1 MTIHTLKTQI
11 LQARTQRLPDQIT
24 LRHGPREQLGRFFL
38 EADKAARDRGVF
50 LSLSTDFELLREVNR
65 MNLKH
70 WYGLPPTFDSH
81 YSGIDASKGF
91 WLIGRNAE
99 GEIISTQAAH
109 CFDLRDSNLAEAIS
123 SLRLFYAD
131 PETMRHDGER
141 CAITAPSAAEISGHV
156 VYSGC
161 TWIHPEYRRRHLAV
175 ILPRISR
182 ALAYTKWDTDFT
194 ISFVSTK
201 LVEMG
206 VAAAYGYRRVEP
218 AMDWYNSPVGEHYQ
232 GTLVWMPRDEM
243 LADMAQFAA
252 LVDEAEAKV
261 VAKAAAKA
269 AAELQSSA
277 AS

>member
-1 MTIHTLKTQI
+1 MSIHVPRNKQTLI
-11 LQARTQRLPDQIT
+11 RRLPDQIT
-24 LRHGPREQLGRFFL
+24 LRHGPRERLGRFFL
-38 EADKAARDRGVF
+38 AADKAARDRGVI

-81 YSGIDASKGF
+81 YSGIDGSKGF
-91 WLIGRNAE
+91 WLIGRNEA

-109 CFDLRDSNLAEAIS
+109 YFDMADTTLEETIT

-131 PETMRHDGER
+131 PQSMRHDGES
-141 CAITAPSAAEISGHV
+141 CTITAPSARRIRGNV

-161 TWIHPEYRRRHLAV
+161 TWIHPDYRRRHLAV

-182 ALAYTKWDTDFT
+182 ALAYTRWNTDYT

-206 VAAAYGYRRVEP
+206 VAAAYGYRHVEP
-218 AMDWYNSPVGEHYQ
+218 AMDWYNSPVGPHYQ
-232 GTLVWMPRDEM
+232 GTLVWMPRAELLGDLERFND
-243 LADMAQFAA
+243 LIA
-252 LVDEAEAKV
+252 EAEERESRKV
-261 VAKAAAKA
+261 KVEPARVYA
-269 AAELQSSA
+269 
-277 AS
+277 